1 VIKKKTQKGWKI
13 LLIKSGELQNAKKNN
28 DKDVNDQIA
37 SEKKQVISGEK
48 SLLFVKYRS
57 QAQTSLKRRLFHIT
71 Y

>member
-1 VIKKKTQKGWKI
+1 MQ
-13 LLIKSGELQNAKKNN
+13 KNN